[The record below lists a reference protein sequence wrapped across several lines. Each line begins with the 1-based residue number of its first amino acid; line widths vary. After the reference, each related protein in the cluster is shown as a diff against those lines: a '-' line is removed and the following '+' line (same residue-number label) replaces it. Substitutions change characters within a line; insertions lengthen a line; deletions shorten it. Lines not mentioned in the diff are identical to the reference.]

1 MVFQEH
7 GLFPW
12 MSLKDNIAFPLKNDT
27 SFGDNSFRK
36 KSFRKKSIEQLSIQ
50 FLEKVGL
57 LKFANF
63 FPHQVSG
70 GMRQRISIARS
81 FAVNP
86 DILLMDEPFVFLDY
100 QNRLLLQ
107 ELLLTLWQDSNKTV
121 LFVTH
126 NINEAVSLS
135 DRILVMTAHPG
146 SMKANIKIKLSRP
159 RDMFEIRKST
169 AFSNYV
175 NDITDLIKHEII
187 ASQQQTQIDI

>member
-12 MSLKDNIAFPLKNDT
+12 MTLKDNITFPLKNDS
-27 SFGDNSFRK
+27 SFDK
-36 KSFRKKSIEQLSIQ
+36 QTIEEISTQYLQ
-50 FLEKVGL
+50 RVGL
-57 LKFANF
+57 SKFANF

-81 FAVNP
+81 FAVDP

-107 ELLLTLWQDSNKTV
+107 DILLNLWQESNKTV

-135 DRILVMTAHPG
+135 DRIMIMTAHPG
-146 SMKANIKIKLSRP
+146 RVKADITIDLSRP
-159 RDMFEIRKST
+159 RDMFEIRKSAQFT
-169 AFSNYV
+169 NYV
-175 NDITDLIKHEII
+175 NDITDLIKDEMITT
-187 ASQQQTQIDI
+187 QQQAQIGN

>member
-12 MSLKDNIAFPLKNDT
+12 MSLKDNIAFPLKNDA
-27 SFGDNSFRK
+27 SFRNN
-36 KSFRKKSIEQLSIQ
+36 SFRKKSIEQLSIE

-70 GMRQRISIARS
+70 GMRQRTSIARS
-81 FAVNP
+81 FAVDP

-135 DRILVMTAHPG
+135 DRIIVMTAHPG
-146 SMKANIKIKLSRP
+146 TVKANINIELSRP

-169 AFSNYV
+169 TFTNYV
-175 NDITDLIKHEII
+175 NNITDLIKHEII
-187 ASQQQTQIDI
+187 TSQQQTQIDI

>member
-12 MSLKDNIAFPLKNDT
+12 MSLKDNIAFPLKNDA
-27 SFGDNSFRK
+27 SVGANDVER
-36 KSFRKKSIEQLSIQ
+36 LSLQ
-50 FLEKVGL
+50 FLDEVGL
-57 LKFANF
+57 LKFARF

-135 DRILVMTAHPG
+135 DRVMVMTAHPG
-146 SMKANIKIKLSRP
+146 TVKANINIELPRP
-159 RDMFEIRKST
+159 RAMFEIRKST
-169 AFSNYV
+169 AFTHYV
-175 NDITDLIKHEII
+175 NDITDLIKNEII
-187 ASQQQTQIDI
+187 TSQQQTQMGLSE